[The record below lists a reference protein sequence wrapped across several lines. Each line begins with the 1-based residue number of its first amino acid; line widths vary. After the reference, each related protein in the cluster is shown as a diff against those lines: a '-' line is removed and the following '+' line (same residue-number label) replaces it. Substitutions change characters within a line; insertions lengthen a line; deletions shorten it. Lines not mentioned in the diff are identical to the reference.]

1 MHCVSLLIRLHANEG
16 ISQTRASR
24 NIHHY
29 PDYRIAWPVQRY
41 FPRSISWFNLT
52 TQSEMVSTARAVESG
67 IIASSGWVV
76 ANCWCRRGVDSVS
89 TRRTYNLHRRATWAR
104 NPHRRVRGN
113 YRLTLQIDGLH
124 YFCFPHHAKL
134 LTCVALFLML
144 NEVWAFCP
152 RSWHR
157 DSTSPTGARVQRCRT
172 KTDGHKW
179 WSLEAFLCSGQYGI
193 PVAVVSRWW
202 MAGNRLQDEAPWGS
216 FKLCSCL
223 NLPTK
228 KVANSKGFR
237 TVRLKL
243 SNFIFVLG

>member
-1 MHCVSLLIRLHANEG
+1 MTFWVRSFPPVV
-16 ISQTRASR
+16 
-24 NIHHY
+24 HHY

-124 YFCFPHHAKL
+124 DFCFTHHAKL
-134 LTCVALFLML
+134 LTRVALFLML

-157 DSTSPTGARVQRCRT
+157 DSTSPTGARVQPCRT
-172 KTDGHKW
+172 KTDGYNW
-179 WSLEAFLCSGQYGI
+179 WSLETFGAAVSTGFGRGC
-193 PVAVVSRWW
+193 VAVMNRGQSASRW
-202 MAGNRLQDEAPWGS
+202 G
-216 FKLCSCL
+216 
-223 NLPTK
+223 
-228 KVANSKGFR
+228 
-237 TVRLKL
+237 TVRELHFMSPFWTYQL
-243 SNFIFVLG
+243 RR